1 SPIDDIVNT
10 LIKSCRRF
18 YRFLALRPR
27 PMNAAQRHMPPH
39 FISFRLIYARLLKL
53 VSILRHTIAPRS
65 IFSHL
70 WDFNPL

>member
-1 SPIDDIVNT
+1 
-10 LIKSCRRF
+10 
-18 YRFLALRPR
+18 
-27 PMNAAQRHMPPH
+27 MNAAQRHMPPH
-39 FISFRLIYARLLKL
+39 FISFMLIYARLLKL